1 MTLNKLCHLCSGYF
15 RPKDDLPGW
24 VACNCGVRRMENEI
38 IDLTNYITASG
49 KYKDRL
55 LSSEL
60 TKEVKDNA
68 IILLN
73 RVNQLLKELGYKK
86 VDVSSGFRTSAVNA
100 ATKGSA
106 KKSLHM
112 LGKAVDIADPKHEL
126 YKKIEEKPELLK
138 KYGLWME
145 HKDNA
150 PTWCHLD
157 CSNLRVDREV
167 RIFRA

>member
-1 MTLNKLCHLCSGYF
+1 
-15 RPKDDLPGW
+15 
-24 VACNCGVRRMENEI
+24 MEKEI
-38 IDLTNYITASG
+38 IDLENYITGSG

-55 LSSEL
+55 QSNEL

-68 IILLN
+68 VVLLN
-73 RVNQLLKELGYKK
+73 KVNRLLKKLGITSAK
-86 VDVSSGFRTSAVNA
+86 VSSGFRPSAVNA

-106 KKSLHM
+106 KRSLHM
-112 LGKAVDIADPKHEL
+112 IGRAIDIEDPKHEL

-138 KYGLWME
+138 EEGLWME

-157 CSNLRVDREV
+157 DSTSRTDRPV

>member
-1 MTLNKLCHLCSGYF
+1 ME
-15 RPKDDLPGW
+15 DDPAW
-24 VACNCGVRRMENEI
+24 KSCNCGVRRMEKEI
-38 IDLTNYITASG
+38 IDLESYITGSG

-55 LSSEL
+55 QSNEL

-68 IILLN
+68 VLLLN
-73 RVNQLLKELGYKK
+73 RVNQLLKELGITKA
-86 VDVSSGFRTSAVNA
+86 DVSSGFRPSAVNA

-112 LGKAVDIADPKHEL
+112 LGKAVDISDPKHEL
-126 YKKIEEKPELLK
+126 YKKIEEKPHLLK

-157 CSNLRVDREV
+157 CSSLRTDREI